1 MLKRALNVI
10 KLNLEIQAL
19 DGNILHLRTTHVG

>member
-1 MLKRALNVI
+1 MLKRALKVI

-19 DGNILHLRTTHVG
+19 DSNILHLHNIT